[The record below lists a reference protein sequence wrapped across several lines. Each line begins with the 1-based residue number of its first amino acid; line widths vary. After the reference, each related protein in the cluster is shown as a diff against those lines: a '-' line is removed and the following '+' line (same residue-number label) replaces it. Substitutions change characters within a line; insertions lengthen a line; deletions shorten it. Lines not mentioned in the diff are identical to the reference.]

1 MVNFAEHGALSVETP
16 FVSFGKIPRLSRDM
30 IITEKIDGT
39 NAQIYNGD
47 DGEFLVGSRKRWIAP
62 GNDNMGFAKW
72 AYEHKE
78 ELQTLGR
85 GHHFGE
91 WWGLGI
97 NRNYGLG
104 HKEFSM
110 FNVIR
115 WCEHGTEPQ
124 RIITGDPTQEKYQ
137 EVLPPCVNLVPL
149 LYRGPFNLEVV
160 ECVLDSLEAQGSA
173 AVAHPTFMNPEGVVV
188 YHVAGGNMFKKT
200 LGNDGAKGAKNG
212 GKDYIG

>member
-1 MVNFAEHGALSVETP
+1 MTD

-47 DGEFLVGSRKRWIAP
+47 DGEFLVGSRKRWITP
-62 GNDNMGFAKW
+62 GKGNDNSGFAAW

-78 ELQTLGR
+78 ELQGLGH

-91 WWGLGI
+91 WWGQGI

-115 WCEHGTEPQ
+115 WCQHWDVPQ
-124 RIITGDPTQEKYQ
+124 RIITGDPTQMKYQ

-149 LYRGPFNLEVV
+149 LYRGPFDLEVV
-160 ECVLDSLEAQGSA
+160 ESVLDSLEVQGSA

-188 YHVAGGNMFKKT
+188 YHVAGGCMFKKT
-200 LGNDGAKGAKNG
+200 LGSDGNKGAKNG
-212 GKDYIG
+212 GKDYIEG